1 MGIVARE
8 LRVKHALLVAKTSW
22 SRFGMPKGAFSDRNA
37 KYGIHGDDY
46 ETSMMLHF
54 APNLVNMA
62 LAQDFKSRVEDAE
75 HHFSLLR
82 HTGTQAFAWMAG
94 DLNPHGVVGESLK
107 ATAEKGAL
115 AAQHQAAGFLQLLDD
130 VYKAKLADWLL
141 A

>member
-1 MGIVARE
+1 
-8 LRVKHALLVAKTSW
+8 
-22 SRFGMPKGAFSDRNA
+22 MPDGVFSASNA

-54 APNLVNMA
+54 APHLVNMA

-75 HHFSLLR
+75 TDFNLLR

-94 DLNPHGVVGESLK
+94 DLNPHGVVGESIK
-107 ATAEKGAL
+107 ATAHKGKL
-115 AAQHQAAGFLQLLDD
+115 AADHQAQGFLQLLSD
-130 VYKAKLADWLL
+130 VHQAKLADWLL